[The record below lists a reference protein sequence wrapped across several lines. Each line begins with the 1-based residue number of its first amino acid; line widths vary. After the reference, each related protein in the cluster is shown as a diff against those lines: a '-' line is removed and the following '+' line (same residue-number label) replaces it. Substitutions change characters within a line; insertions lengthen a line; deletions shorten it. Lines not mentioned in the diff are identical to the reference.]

1 MSLLGGA
8 LIVLLRAAG
17 EQEGKGASSVS
28 PATRPR
34 GRHNFCGQQE
44 STSPEGGFLVN
55 LSQQMAPFSG
65 GRITGESPPARLL
78 HAGGRVGSV
87 DAPPWSR
94 AFGITSLTDMAVSI
108 YRERSLRDPQHDG
121 QRGGVAALQGERRL
135 GRKNLSL
142 RWIFRP
148 SAGLLAG
155 FSIHPD
161 GKHALTSISKWPI
174 GSGCWRGSS
183 SGRRTGCA
191 AAASLSETC
200 AGRTSGRT
208 TLRWKVRAGGV
219 GVGAA

>member
-87 DAPPWSR
+87 GVGMFWAIFGPPMFPYCSR
-94 AFGITSLTDMAVSI
+94 DSI
-108 YRERSLRDPQHDG
+108 R
-121 QRGGVAALQGERRL
+121 RGGDESRHLHPREHRGPV
-135 GRKNLSL
+135 
-142 RWIFRP
+142 WP
-148 SAGLLAG
+148 SDV
-155 FSIHPD
+155 P
-161 GKHALTSISKWPI
+161 PN
-174 GSGCWRGSS
+174 R
-183 SGRRTGCA
+183 
-191 AAASLSETC
+191 
-200 AGRTSGRT
+200 
-208 TLRWKVRAGGV
+208 
-219 GVGAA
+219 

>member
-87 DAPPWSR
+87 GNCGHFELDAAVDPPAVRGDGYDSYYERLFEDWQQAVFEPFQPPREILANHSR
-94 AFGITSLTDMAVSI
+94 ALTVCFQSSI
-108 YRERSLRDPQHDG
+108 PPQ
-121 QRGGVAALQGERRL
+121 AWPRRVPW
-135 GRKNLSL
+135 R
-142 RWIFRP
+142 RP
-148 SAGLLAG
+148 AG
-155 FSIHPD
+155 H
-161 GKHALTSISKWPI
+161 W
-174 GSGCWRGSS
+174 
-183 SGRRTGCA
+183 
-191 AAASLSETC
+191 
-200 AGRTSGRT
+200 
-208 TLRWKVRAGGV
+208 
-219 GVGAA
+219 

>member
-87 DAPPWSR
+87 RASVSWWKNDTPGNTPSGLHTFESGPEPPALAHSSR
-94 AFGITSLTDMAVSI
+94 ACRIS
-108 YRERSLRDPQHDG
+108 
-121 QRGGVAALQGERRL
+121 GGM
-135 GRKNLSL
+135 S
-142 RWIFRP
+142 
-148 SAGLLAG
+148 
-155 FSIHPD
+155 FS
-161 GKHALTSISKWPI
+161 S
-174 GSGCWRGSS
+174 
-183 SGRRTGCA
+183 
-191 AAASLSETC
+191 
-200 AGRTSGRT
+200 
-208 TLRWKVRAGGV
+208 
-219 GVGAA
+219 